1 MAEMNEENR
10 ERERERERERGR
22 EREREREK
30 LVQQKKPFSLL
41 TRPNIR
47 GSTKICLTH
56 KSGGNGTIYVVVK
69 FLAEFSNKC

>member
-10 ERERERERERGR
+10 ERERERKAGST
-22 EREREREK
+22 
-30 LVQQKKPFSLL
+30 KKPFSLL
-41 TRPNIR
+41 TRPTIR

-69 FLAEFSNKC
+69 ILAEFSNKC